1 MNTAI
6 YSLANAMNEINKYFK
21 DAKILKVWEEK
32 NLVEISFVANGK
44 AWELISTTDH
54 IFNKENPYIIFE
66 A

>member
-21 DAKILKVWEEK
+21 DAKILKAWEEK

-44 AWELISTTDH
+44 AWELISTTDP
-54 IFNKENPYIIFE
+54 IFNKENPYTIFE